1 MTRGKMNNRQLVVLM
16 TTCLFS
22 PMIRLLPRLNT
33 AAAGRGAWISV
44 LLATIPTLLMV
55 IFAHYVISG
64 KNRERTLGNMFCDA
78 YGQVGGNIVNMLM
91 TLWLLIYSGM
101 VIRTSSERLI
111 STIFKQGDTMFF
123 TIILLL
129 LIIMVA
135 VGRERTLAYMG
146 QVVWYIL
153 IPVLILVTV
162 FALVDMSVDN
172 LMPLD
177 ISEGMSYLKG
187 TVPVISVMSPWV
199 YFLYFQTEGHRKMSL
214 WGKMGRIS
222 MALGLA
228 LMVTVTTVG
237 VISPELTEVLHDPFF
252 SMIRT
257 LNVFGVLERMESLVI
272 SLWVLTDVIYLGGL
286 LSICVSNIRNILGTR
301 SIRWTAVFAAGAVMA
316 SSVLVAESASELSV
330 ASDVVIP
337 VVNMAVTYGVI
348 PISALIS
355 HRKRSSVQPM
365 LNGRGPA
372 ENPAIAE

>member
-1 MTRGKMNNRQLVVLM
+1 MNNRQLVVLM

-22 PMIRLLPRLNT
+22 PMIRLLPRFNT

-44 LLATIPTLLMV
+44 LLAAVPTLLMV

-64 KNRERTLGNMFCDA
+64 KDRERSLGDMFRDA

-111 STIFKQGDTMFF
+111 STIFIQGDTMFF

-153 IPVLILVTV
+153 IPVLILVTA
-162 FALVDMSVDN
+162 FALGDISPDN
-172 LMPLD
+172 LLPVD
-177 ISEGMSYLKG
+177 ISDGMSYLKG
-187 TVPVISVMSPWV
+187 TVPVISIMSPWV
-199 YFLYFQTEGHRKMSL
+199 FFLYFKTEGHRKMSL
-214 WGKMGRIS
+214 WGKIGWIS
-222 MALGLA
+222 MALGIA

-237 VISPELTEVLHDPFF
+237 VVSPELTEVLHDPFF

-257 LNVFGVLERMESLVI
+257 LNVFGVLERMEALVI
-272 SLWVLTDVIYLGGL
+272 ALWVLTDVIYLGGL
-286 LSICVSNIRNILGTR
+286 LSICVSNIRNILGTG
-301 SIRWTAVFAAGAVMA
+301 SVRWTAVFASGAVMA
-316 SSVLVAESASELSV
+316 SSVLIAESASDLSM

-337 VVNMAVTYGVI
+337 VVNLAVTYGII

-355 HRKRSSVQPM
+355 LRKRRQEKGTEP
-365 LNGRGPA
+365 G
-372 ENPAIAE
+372 EKPAIAK

>member
-1 MTRGKMNNRQLVVLM
+1 
-16 TTCLFS
+16 
-22 PMIRLLPRLNT
+22 
-33 AAAGRGAWISV
+33 
-44 LLATIPTLLMV
+44 
-55 IFAHYVISG
+55 
-64 KNRERTLGNMFCDA
+64 
-78 YGQVGGNIVNMLM
+78 
-91 TLWLLIYSGM
+91 
-101 VIRTSSERLI
+101 
-111 STIFKQGDTMFF
+111 
-123 TIILLL
+123 
-129 LIIMVA
+129 
-135 VGRERTLAYMG
+135 
-146 QVVWYIL
+146 
-153 IPVLILVTV
+153 
-162 FALVDMSVDN
+162 
-172 LMPLD
+172 
-177 ISEGMSYLKG
+177 
-187 TVPVISVMSPWV
+187 
-199 YFLYFQTEGHRKMSL
+199 MSL

-222 MALGLA
+222 MALGIA

-355 HRKRSSVQPM
+355 LRKRSSVQPV

-372 ENPAIAE
+372 EKPAIAE

>member
-33 AAAGRGAWISV
+33 AAAGRGAWVSV
-44 LLATIPTLLMV
+44 LLAAIPTLLMV
-55 IFAHYVISG
+55 IFAHYVIG
-64 KNRERTLGNMFCDA
+64 GRTRDRTLGNMFCDA
-78 YGQVGGNIVNMLM
+78 YGMVGGNIVNMLM

-101 VIRTSSERLI
+101 VVRTSSERLI

-123 TIILLL
+123 AIILLL

-135 VGRERTLAYMG
+135 VGRDRTLAYMG
-146 QVVWYIL
+146 QVIWYIL

-162 FALVDMSVDN
+162 FALVDISVDN

-177 ISEGMSYLKG
+177 MSESVSYLKG

-199 YFLYFQTEGHRKMSL
+199 YFLYFQTEGQGKMSL
-214 WGKMGRIS
+214 WGKIGRIS
-222 MALGLA
+222 MALGIA
-228 LMVTVTTVG
+228 LTVTVTTVG

-286 LSICVSNIRNILGTR
+286 LSICVSNMRNILGTR
-301 SIRWTAVFAAGAVMA
+301 SVRWTAIFAAGAIMA
-316 SSVLVAESASELSV
+316 SSVLVAESASELSI
-330 ASDVVIP
+330 ASDSVIP
-337 VVNMAVTYGVI
+337 AVNMAVTYGVI

-355 HRKRSSVQPM
+355 LRKRKPEQPKLSSRRSI
-365 LNGRGPA
+365 GKPA
-372 ENPAIAE
+372 TTE